1 MDNLKT
7 AIICIAKME
16 NAYIRDFVEYHRRLG
31 FTHIFIYDNNDVD
44 GEKFTDVIDDYIREG
59 YVTILNIRG
68 AAIIFVK
75 NMIGC
80 LQLILMNFSHSQIKT

>member
-44 GEKFTDVIDDYIREG
+44 GEKFTDVIDDYIR
-59 YVTILNIRG
+59 
-68 AAIIFVK
+68 
-75 NMIGC
+75 
-80 LQLILMNFSHSQIKT
+80 